1 MTSKEKLVSAIDS
14 GYISEELCSV
24 LYALSQPHLSKGDLM
39 KIVYGE
45 RDGKVDSSYPQ
56 EYADKMR
63 ELNPNFRGHFMVY
76 DYNEPHRWGLFENVA
91 ERTIMKI
98 QELTNQ

>member
-76 DYNEPHRWGLFENVA
+76 DYNEPHKFGLFENVA
-91 ERTIMKI
+91 ERTVMKI
-98 QELTNQ
+98 QELINQ